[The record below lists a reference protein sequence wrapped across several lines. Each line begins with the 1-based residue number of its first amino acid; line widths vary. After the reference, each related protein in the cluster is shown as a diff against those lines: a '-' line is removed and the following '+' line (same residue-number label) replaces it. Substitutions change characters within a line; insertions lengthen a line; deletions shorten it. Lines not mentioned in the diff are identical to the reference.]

1 MEHLK
6 YAKRSLDQ
14 KLQEFIEVRKE
25 GVAPTVKFT
34 VQSAPVSEVGINGIQ
49 ASDIIEFCWHLIFSL
64 DHSHP
69 CMENK
74 ATLSLLSQAHDMQV
88 ARTNN
93 RIDRGVEGT
102 NQD

>member
-6 YAKRSLDQ
+6 YAKQSLDR
-14 KLQEFIEVRKE
+14 KLQKFIEVRKE

-64 DHSHP
+64 DNSHP
-69 CMENK
+69 CMEHK
-74 ATLSLLSQAHDMQV
+74 VTLSLLSQAHNMQV
-88 ARTNN
+88 ARTYYI
-93 RIDRGVEGT
+93 IDRDVEGT

>member
-14 KLQEFIEVRKE
+14 KFQEFIEVKKE

-64 DHSHP
+64 DQSHP